1 MTRIRR
7 LISRLRRRLGWRT
20 SDQPCPRCRRR
31 DRLTLLGLTASAGL
45 LLLLAATYYFF
56 T

>member
-1 MTRIRR
+1 MSAPVRMLRCTRC
-7 LISRLRRRLGWRT
+7 LGWRAP
-20 SDQPCPRCRRR
+20 DQPCPRCRRR